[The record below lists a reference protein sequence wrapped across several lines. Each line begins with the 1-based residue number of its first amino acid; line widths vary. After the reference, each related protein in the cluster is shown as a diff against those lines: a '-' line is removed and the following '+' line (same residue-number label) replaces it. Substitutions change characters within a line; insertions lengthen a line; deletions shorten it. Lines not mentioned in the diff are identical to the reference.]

1 MSRPTNVSRYEAAD
15 RWMTEYFGQ
24 GMWDYVTESRAD
36 PASVAVVEVA
46 KLLRKANVDR
56 LLTEWTKED
65 AKSAAGCHPIYTTS
79 DALTLLLY
87 QLRMKRN
94 TLITELGDTLLGLN
108 KTHAKVLGLHHDGHD
123 ERTYDRIWS
132 AVLRLIR
139 LVDEFP
145 GRRDRKLTEA
155 QFNAVLDAR
164 DPEDCKLKRE
174 RMFTL
179 GNMLLEATRQL
190 VHTDVMDRAEGNFAM
205 DATFI
210 PLYGKAGNP
219 SSRNRK
225 GKRRS
230 ANYDGG
236 WYRRDGS
243 HGAVTHADAAVM
255 KSTEPKTKL
264 HARSKS
270 KLFWGIETEIT
281 RMTANL
287 HEKEDLFPNL
297 TMSISFHIPGE
308 VRGEGLSM
316 IESLDRRGHK
326 VNLVIVDRAYNNGL
340 YGEYAVPIRLLGG
353 KHVFSYRDEDLGE
366 QAYDA
371 RGFIQVSGT
380 WYLDTLPQVLRD
392 ADKLILAA
400 RNKYKAV
407 DLDADHKGPARA
419 LAAAEK
425 LYAAQLRQR
434 ENYMLKPKGRMEDD
448 WTRRYLL
455 PTGTAEYAKWKTRPN
470 VHQGQTVMMKRPPED
485 AAEANA
491 GGLKHEQYF
500 PYGTEDWVAANG
512 LRNGVESVNR
522 NIKRSQYED
531 IADPDKR
538 AVRGNTFT
546 YLVAALATVVEN
558 LRQIVSFHKRQL
570 AVVPLTAKNKNLPST
585 FWQRPAGDPPR
596 PTEPP
601 PLS

>member
-1 MSRPTNVSRYEAAD
+1 MN
-15 RWMTEYFGQ
+15 EYFGQ
-24 GMWDYVTESRAD
+24 GIWDYVSESRAD

-46 KLLRKANVDR
+46 KLLRKASVDR
-56 LLTEWTKED
+56 LLAGWQMED
-65 AKSAAGCHPIYTTS
+65 SKSSAGRHAIYTPS
-79 DALTLLLY
+79 DALTLLLF

-94 TLITELGDTLLGLN
+94 TLITELGDTLLGLD
-108 KTHAKVLGLHHDGHD
+108 KTHAKILGLHHDGHD
-123 ERTYDRIWS
+123 ERTYDRVWS

-139 LVDEFP
+139 LIDEFP

-155 QFNAVLDAR
+155 QFSAVLDAR
-164 DPEDCKLKRE
+164 DPQDCRRKRE

-179 GNMLLEATRQL
+179 GNTLLEASSQL
-190 VHTDVMDRAEGNFAM
+190 VHTEVMDRAEGNFAM

-255 KSTEPKTKL
+255 RSTEPKTKL

-287 HEKEDLFPNL
+287 HEKEDLFPKL
-297 TMSISFHIPGE
+297 TMAISFHIPGE

-316 IESLDRRGHK
+316 ISSLHQRGHK
-326 VNLVIVDRAYNNGL
+326 VNLTIVDRAYNNGL

-353 KHVFSYRDEDLGE
+353 KHVFTYRDEDLGE

-392 ADKLILAA
+392 ADKPILAA

-407 DLDADHKGPARA
+407 DIDEDHKGPARA
-419 LAAAEK
+419 LAAAET
-425 LYAAQLRQR
+425 LYAQQLSERAK
-434 ENYMLKPKGRMEDD
+434 YMLKPKGRMDAD

-455 PTGTAEYAKWKTRPN
+455 PIESKEYAKWRTRPGT
-470 VHQGQTVMMKRPPED
+470 HQGQTVMMKRPVGVE
-485 AAEANA
+485 ALEANA

-500 PYGTEDWVAANG
+500 PYGTEDWVAAAG

-546 YLVAALATVVEN
+546 YLIATLATVVEN
-558 LRQIVSFHKRQL
+558 LRQIVSFYKRQL
-570 AVVPLTAKNKNLPST
+570 SVVPLTAKNKNLPST

-596 PTEPP
+596 PSEPP
-601 PLS
+601 PPS

>member
-1 MSRPTNVSRYEAAD
+1 MN
-15 RWMTEYFGQ
+15 EYFGR
-24 GMWDYVTESRAD
+24 GMWDYVSESRAD

-46 KLLRKANVDR
+46 KLLRKASVDR
-56 LLTEWTKED
+56 LLAGWQRED
-65 AKSAAGCHPIYTTS
+65 SKSSAGRHAIYTPS

-94 TLITELGDTLLGLN
+94 TLITELGDTLLGLD
-108 KTHAKVLGLHHDGHD
+108 KTHAKILGLHHDGHD

-139 LVDEFP
+139 LIDEFP

-164 DPEDCKLKRE
+164 DPQDCKEKRE
-174 RMFTL
+174 RMFKLANT
-179 GNMLLEATRQL
+179 LLEASRQL
-190 VHTDVMDRAEGNFAM
+190 IHADVLDRAEGNFAM

-281 RMTANL
+281 RMTANFR
-287 HEKEDLFPNL
+287 EKEDLFPKL
-297 TMSISFHIPGE
+297 TTAISFHIPGQ
-308 VRGEGLSM
+308 VRGEGFSM
-316 IESLDRRGHK
+316 IESLHQRGHK
-326 VNLVIVDRAYNNGL
+326 INLVIVDRAYNNGL
-340 YGEYAVPIRLLGG
+340 YDEYAVPIRLLGG
-353 KHVFSYRDEDLGE
+353 KHVFKYRDEDLGE
-366 QAYDA
+366 QAYDS

-380 WYLDTLPQVLRD
+380 WYLDTLPQILRD
-392 ADKLILAA
+392 ADKPILAA
-400 RNKYKAV
+400 RNKYKGL
-407 DLDADHKGPARA
+407 DPDADHKAPARA
-419 LAAAEK
+419 LAAAET
-425 LYAAQLRQR
+425 LYAQQLSKR
-434 ENYMLKPKGRMEDD
+434 EKYMLKPKGRMDDD

-455 PTGTAEYAKWKTRPN
+455 PTETKEYAMWRTRPGT
-470 VHQGQTVMMKRPPED
+470 HQGQTVMMKRPVGNE
-485 AAEANA
+485 ALEANA

-500 PYGTEDWVAANG
+500 PYGTADWDAANG

-546 YLVAALATVVEN
+546 YLVATLATVVEN
-558 LRQIVSFHKRQL
+558 LRQIVSFYKRQL

-585 FWQRPAGDPPR
+585 FRKIPASNQL
-596 PTEPP
+596 TQTQAPP
-601 PLS
+601 PPS